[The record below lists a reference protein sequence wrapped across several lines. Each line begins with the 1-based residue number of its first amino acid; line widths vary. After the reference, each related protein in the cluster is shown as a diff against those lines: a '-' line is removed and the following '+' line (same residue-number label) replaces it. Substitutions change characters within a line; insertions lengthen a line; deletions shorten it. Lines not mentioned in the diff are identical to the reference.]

1 MTQNQ
6 PLRVGLIGTGFAA
19 KLRADT
25 FYADDRTHLVA
36 IAGNDFDRTQIFAQ
50 PYHAKILSDWVE
62 LVQREDIDLVAICT
76 INSRHG
82 AIARLALQHGK
93 HVIVEY
99 PLSLDPVEAE
109 ELVTLAATQ
118 HLLLHVEHIELL
130 GGLHQAL
137 IQSLPAIEPASYVRY
152 VTIAPKHPAPR
163 RWTYNSELFGFP
175 LVGALSRLHR
185 LIDRFGEVANAS
197 AQARFWEAPE
207 PGFNRACLC
216 TAQLQFTSGV
226 LGEVVYGKG
235 ETFWQA
241 QNRMEVHGERGTLIL
256 EPDKGELIR
265 DGVVQPLT
273 IGTRRGLFTKDTTM
287 AIDYLVDG
295 VADGKPLYVSNTES
309 VYTLKI
315 ADRLRQLA
323 IANELPATI
332 SRYD

>member
-1 MTQNQ
+1 MTQDK
-6 PLRVGLIGTGFAA
+6 PIRVGIIGTGFAA

-25 FYADDRTHLVA
+25 FYTDDRTHLVA
-36 IAGNDFDRTQIFAQ
+36 VAGNDFDRTQTFAHS
-50 PYHAKILSDWVE
+50 YNAEVVADWQE
-62 LVQREDIDLVAICT
+62 LVQRQDIDLVAICT
-76 INSRHG
+76 INSLHG

-93 HVIVEY
+93 HAIVEY

-109 ELVTLAATQ
+109 ELLTLAATNR
-118 HLLLHVEHIELL
+118 LLLHVEHIELL

-137 IQSLPAIEPASYVRY
+137 TQSLPAIEPVSYVRY

-185 LIDRFGEVANAS
+185 LTDRFGEVATAS
-197 AQARFWEAPE
+197 AQARFWDAPE
-207 PGFNRACLC
+207 SAPESGFHRACLC

-241 QNRMEVHGERGTLIL
+241 QNRMEVHGDRGTLIL
-256 EPDKGELIR
+256 EPDRGELIR

-273 IGTRRGLFTKDTTM
+273 IGSRRGLFTQDTKM
-287 AIDYLVDG
+287 AIDFLVDG
-295 VADGKPLYVSNTES
+295 TPLYVQNTQS
-309 VYTLKI
+309 VYTLKV
-315 ADRLRQLA
+315 ADRLRR
-323 IANELPATI
+323 
-332 SRYD
+332 SG